1 MASLQT
7 KIQIW
12 NMALDLLKEQ
22 PLASIADS
30 TVPARWLT
38 RNYDQQRDYLL
49 QNTYLWKFALDRVQV
64 PADGT
69 SPEWGWSYRYLMPTD
84 CLRIVPPTANGEW
97 DGTPIPFEEENGY
110 LLCNAAPPL
119 RLRYIKRVTNE
130 GLFSN
135 GFCEVLSIRLALRMA
150 HWMTGKQGM
159 VATLQSTFTDTLK
172 DVKTSAAFQV
182 AQDHYY
188 DTDILTERSTFY

>member
-22 PLASIADS
+22 PLASVSDA
-30 TVPARWLT
+30 TATARWLT

-69 SPEWGWSYRYLMPTD
+69 APAWNWDYRYLLPTD
-84 CLRIVPPTANGEW
+84 CLRIVPPTADGSW
-97 DGTPIPFEEENGY
+97 DGTPIPFEEESGY

-150 HWMTGKQGM
+150 HWVTGKASM
-159 VATLQSTFTDTLK
+159 VQTLQQTFTQTLN
-172 DVKTSAAFQV
+172 DVKAVAAVQV

-188 DTDILTERSTFY
+188 DTDILDARSSY

>member
-12 NMALDLLKEQ
+12 NMALDLLEEQ
-22 PLASIADS
+22 PLASTAD
-30 TVPARWLT
+30 TTATALWLT

-49 QNTYLWKFALDRVQV
+49 QNTYLWKFALDRASV
-64 PADGT
+64 PAESSAPAWD
-69 SPEWGWSYRYLMPTD
+69 WDYKYQLPTD
-84 CLRIVPPTANGEW
+84 CLRFIPPTLDGSW
-97 DGTPIPFEEENGY
+97 DGTPIPFEEESGY
-110 LLCNAAPPL
+110 ILCGKEAPL
-119 RLRYIKRVTNE
+119 RLRYVKRVTNE

-150 HWMTGKQGM
+150 HFLTGKASM
-159 VATLQSTFTDTLK
+159 VAQLQANFDKTLA
-172 DVKTSAAFQV
+172 DVKEASALQV

-188 DTDILTERSTFY
+188 DTDILVERSTYP